1 MKIIKWVRGIEHDA
15 DGKFHLLHPECW
27 DKCANKPD
35 EERERL
41 WKEMEDAVIDSIR
54 RNRFKFGGTYHQNGD
69 FGMPMFEDGTIF
81 FVSMRHWGR
90 IMADAWHGLGEK
102 FHSYLDFAWE
112 NDMAEFGG
120 KVPKGETEFV

>member
-54 RNRFKFGGTYHQNGD
+54 RNRQEASSGVGVRGPCRPSDRARAH
-69 FGMPMFEDGTIF
+69 
-81 FVSMRHWGR
+81 
-90 IMADAWHGLGEK
+90 
-102 FHSYLDFAWE
+102 
-112 NDMAEFGG
+112 
-120 KVPKGETEFV
+120 